1 MLSRLPE
8 EGLLE
13 AENWFF
19 MRLEKGDSSGEVS
32 FVDSCFPLLV
42 LISCVCFC
50 SGAFFNIFF
59 TGFFSFFRFLGLNLM
74 SGLGFKLCCL
84 GRHLPV
90 LPRRL
95 SGPELLF

>member
-32 FVDSCFPLLV
+32 FVDSCFSLPV
-42 LISCVCFC
+42 LISCLFLLVEL
-50 SGAFFNIFF
+50 SSIFSSRV
-59 TGFFSFFRFLGLNLM
+59 SFLSSVFLA
-74 SGLGFKLCCL
+74 
-84 GRHLPV
+84 
-90 LPRRL
+90 
-95 SGPELLF
+95 